1 MPREESSNATFIRL
15 SPGMEAATKMHDISY
30 VENGHVGVLTLN
42 RPHVHNALRHQSY
55 AELTEL
61 VRTTTARALVITGSG
76 RSFCSG
82 DDVREIMGGG
92 EGPAVTLAPKLTE
105 AAEALLHTDIP
116 IIAAVNGS
124 ALGWGMELA
133 LMADIRVAARR
144 ARFGQLQVQRGLC
157 SDVAGLGMLAQA
169 VGRERA
175 AELLFTGEVI
185 DAERAERIGL
195 VGRVVDDDQLLPSA
209 LALAER
215 IAANPPL
222 AVAAIK
228 CGLRRALDPDWN
240 ELGVWVSTTL
250 GTLFATQ
257 DHREGVRSFLEKREP
272 RYVGR

>member
-1 MPREESSNATFIRL
+1 
-15 SPGMEAATKMHDISY
+15 MEAATKMHDISY

-61 VRTTTARALVITGSG
+61 IRTTTARALVITGAG

-92 EGPAVTLAPKLTE
+92 EGPAVTLVPKLTE

-124 ALGWGMELA
+124 ALGWGLELA

-144 ARFGQLQVQRGLC
+144 ARFGELFVKRGLC

-228 CGLRRALDPDWN
+228 RGLRRALDPDWN

-250 GTLFATQ
+250 GTLFATE

>member
-1 MPREESSNATFIRL
+1 MLREESSDATLIRL
-15 SPGMEAATKMHDISY
+15 SPGMEAATRMHDISY
-30 VENGHVGVLTLN
+30 VEHGHVGVLTLN
-42 RPHVHNALRHQSY
+42 RPRVHNALRHQSY

-61 VRTTTARALVITGSG
+61 IRTTTARALVITGSG

-105 AAEALLHTDIP
+105 AADALLYTDIP

-124 ALGWGMELA
+124 ALGWGVELA
-133 LMADIRVAARR
+133 LMADIRVAGRS
-144 ARFGQLQVQRGLC
+144 ARFGALQVKRGLC
-157 SDVAGLGMLAQA
+157 SDVAGLGILAQA

-175 AELLFTGEVI
+175 AELLLTGEVI

-195 VGRVVDDDQLLPSA
+195 VGRVIDDDQLLPAA

-228 CGLRRALDPDWN
+228 RGLRRALDPDWI
-240 ELGVWVSTTL
+240 ELGAWVSTTL
-250 GTLFATQ
+250 GTLFATE
-257 DHREGVRSFLEKREP
+257 DHREGVRSFLEEREP

>member
-1 MPREESSNATFIRL
+1 MPREESSSPTFVQL
-15 SPGMEAATKMHDISY
+15 SPGMEAATKLRDISY
-30 VENGHVGVLTLN
+30 VEHGHVGVLTLN

-55 AELTEL
+55 AELAEL
-61 VRTTTARALVITGSG
+61 VRTTTARALVITGAG
-76 RSFCSG
+76 GSFCSG
-82 DDVREIMGGG
+82 DDVREVMGGG
-92 EGPAVTLAPKLTE
+92 EGPAVTLAPRLTE

-116 IIAAVNGS
+116 IVAAINGP

-144 ARFGQLQVQRGLC
+144 ARFGQLQVKRGLC

-175 AELLFTGEVI
+175 AELLLTGEVI

-228 CGLRRALDPDWN
+228 NGLRRALDPDWN

-250 GTLFATQ
+250 GTLFATE

-272 RYVGR
+272 RYIGR